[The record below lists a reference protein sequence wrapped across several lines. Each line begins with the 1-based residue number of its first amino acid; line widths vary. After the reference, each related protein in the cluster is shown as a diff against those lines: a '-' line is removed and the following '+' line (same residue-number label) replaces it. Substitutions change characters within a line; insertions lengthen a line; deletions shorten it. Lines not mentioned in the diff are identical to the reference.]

1 MTPSFLINS
10 CIPGT
15 QNSGTIEDFRRWA
28 KPRFLINPRSLSHL
42 SFEDGDEMKLKIT
55 VNNSDEYFEGKY
67 SADFSVA
74 EGVIAIAQGHPDQN
88 NFFPPNQ
95 LVRIVI
101 DQG

>member
-1 MTPSFLINS
+1 
-10 CIPGT
+10 
-15 QNSGTIEDFRRWA
+15 
-28 KPRFLINPRSLSHL
+28 
-42 SFEDGDEMKLKIT
+42 MKLKIT